1 MVPGNQRR
9 QKSSLFDATNGGMRV
24 FWQHLYGDL
33 SGIVAL
39 FVGDRT
45 EPGPGKLTNHRSAYF
60 QYPEEIDGAEQ
71 FCLRHSYEEREI
83 YFCAH
88 LLDHRRRIKANAAPL
103 LALYA
108 DGDGAIVENGIPEPT
123 AVVESSSGRE
133 QFYWRLT
140 SPMPPQEAELL
151 NRRLAYAMG
160 ADESGWDLTQLLRV
174 PGTLNHK
181 YPEAPVVKVVTLR
194 EKRYDPEEL
203 NATLPPLPEGKPKS
217 ADRSRKPRRLIQD
230 VDLSRLSARMRD
242 LILHG
247 NRREYL
253 SRSEA
258 DFAACVA
265 MFGAGYTEAEVWAV
279 MTDPANGISEK
290 FFEKGRHGERYLAL
304 TIGKARALA
313 GPPRIKRRGSIR
325 VGAPRV
331 GAGSLGKV
339 VIDLG

>member
-1 MVPGNQRR
+1 MLTGNHRR
-9 QKSSLFDATNGGMRV
+9 PRSSLFDTKSGGMRV

-45 EPGPGKLTNHRSAYF
+45 EPGSGKLTNHRAAYF

-71 FCLRHSYEEREI
+71 FCLRHSSEEREV

-88 LLDHRRRIKANAAPL
+88 LLSRRRRIKPNAAPL

-108 DGDGAIVENGIPEPT
+108 DGDGAPVRDGMPEPT
-123 AVVESSSGRE
+123 AVVESSPGRE
-133 QFYWRLT
+133 QFYWRLAL
-140 SPMPPQEAELL
+140 PVPPQEAELL

-174 PGTLNHK
+174 PGTPNHK

-194 EKRYDPEEL
+194 EMQYDPEKL
-203 NATLPPLPEGKPKS
+203 CAMLPPLPEGKPKS
-217 ADRSRKPRRLIQD
+217 ADRSRKPRHLIQD

-265 MFGAGYTEAEVWAV
+265 MFGAGYAEAEVWAV
-279 MTDPANGISEK
+279 MTDPVHAISEK
-290 FFEKGRHGERYLAL
+290 FFEKGRDGERYLAL
-304 TIGKARALA
+304 TIGKAQAVA
-313 GPPRIKRRGSIR
+313 GPPRIDRRGTVR
-325 VGAPRV
+325 LDAPRV
-331 GAGSLGKV
+331 GTGIAGKMVVGLG
-339 VIDLG
+339 